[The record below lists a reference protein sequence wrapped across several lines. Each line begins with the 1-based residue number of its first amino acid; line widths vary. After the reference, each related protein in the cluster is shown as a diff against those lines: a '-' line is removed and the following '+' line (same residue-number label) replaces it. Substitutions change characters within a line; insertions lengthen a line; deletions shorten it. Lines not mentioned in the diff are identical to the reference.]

1 MRVLGV
7 DAGSS
12 NLKCAIVEDDSL
24 EDYTVVESTGPVKE
38 VLRRA
43 MDELSADID
52 EFDVTAVTG
61 YGREALSDEFDE
73 TVPELPAVALGA
85 SRLVEGARTVIDVGG
100 QDTKVMKVKDGKVV
114 DFQVNDKCA
123 AGTGRFVENVC
134 RRLGIEMS
142 EVDEHVNCADDPV
155 KINSMCAV
163 FAETEVISL
172 VNRGIDV
179 ERILLGILDSV
190 AERVATMADKVSPE
204 PEVVLVG
211 GMTRCRVFTEL
222 LSDRLK
228 MRINVP
234 DEAHIAGALGAA
246 LWVLEK

>member
-12 NLKCAIVEDDSL
+12 HLKCAIVEDDSL
-24 EDYTVVESTGPVKE
+24 ENYVVIESTGPVKE

-43 MDELSADID
+43 LDELSVDID

-61 YGREALSDEFDE
+61 YGREALSDTFDE

-85 SRLVEGARTVIDVGG
+85 SKLVEGARTVIDVGG
-100 QDTKVMKVKDGKVV
+100 QDTKVMKVEDGKVI

-123 AGTGRFVENVC
+123 AGTGRFVENAC
-134 RRLGIEMS
+134 RRLGIEVS
-142 EVDEHVNCADDPV
+142 EVDERANDADEPV

-172 VNRGIDV
+172 VNRGVDV
-179 ERILLGILDSV
+179 ERILLGVLDSV
-190 AERVATMADKVSPE
+190 AERVATMADRVSPE

-211 GMTRCRVFTEL
+211 GMARCQVFTEL
-222 LSDRLK
+222 LSNKLGVKIR
-228 MRINVP
+228 VP
-234 DEAHIAGALGAA
+234 DEAHVVGAFGAA
-246 LWVLEK
+246 LWVSEN

>member
-12 NLKCAIVEDDSL
+12 HLKCAIVEDGSL

-43 MDELSADID
+43 LDELSADVE

-85 SRLVEGARTVIDVGG
+85 SRLVEGTKTVIDVGG
-100 QDTKVMKVKDGKVV
+100 QDTKVMRVEDGKVV

-134 RRLGIEMS
+134 RRLGIELS
-142 EVDEHVNCADDPV
+142 EVDERVNSADDPV
-155 KINSMCAV
+155 RINSMCAV

-179 ERILLGILDSV
+179 ERILLGVLDSV
-190 AERVATMADKVSPE
+190 AERVATMADRVSPE

-211 GMTRCRVFTEL
+211 GMARCRVFAEL
-222 LSDRLK
+222 LSNRLGTG
-228 MRINVP
+228 INVP
-234 DEAHIAGALGAA
+234 NEAHVAGAFGAA
-246 LWVLEK
+246 LWVLKN